1 MSEGVDTLEVGSQ
14 TTTPTQERVSIYN
27 PFPEERREAMSPEEK
42 FKRWIK
48 EQGERD
54 RQAAQ
59 LMRESKK
66 QKKTRIA

>member
-1 MSEGVDTLEVGSQ
+1 MSEGVDTFEVGSQ
-14 TTTPTQERVSIYN
+14 TTTSTQERVSIYN

-59 LMRESKK
+59 LM
-66 QKKTRIA
+66 